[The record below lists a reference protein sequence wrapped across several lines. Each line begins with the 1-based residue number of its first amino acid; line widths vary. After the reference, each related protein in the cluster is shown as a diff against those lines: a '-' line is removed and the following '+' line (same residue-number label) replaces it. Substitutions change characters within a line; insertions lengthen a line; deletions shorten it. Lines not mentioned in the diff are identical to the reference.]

1 MCGLLSIENNLYY
14 PAELIIVNGYL
25 SIRKY
30 TEDWRSHLL
39 SFLLLSIIICCR
51 GEKCEKDIKQG
62 VPKNGPVALLQQQAT
77 GPFFWDTL

>member
-39 SFLLLSIIICCR
+39 SFLLLSIIICCG
-51 GEKCEKDIKQG
+51 GEKCEKDIIFSFYIHLC
-62 VPKNGPVALLQQQAT
+62 LLLWCLCWLVIRKED
-77 GPFFWDTL
+77 FL